1 MTDSARLDFKGVA
14 HIGNT
19 TLMDELE
26 SNLKVW
32 MDWSFLRIGG
42 WFDVERPSTPG
53 AFGGNFA
60 QLRLVDDPAYTKG
73 QVWEG
78 ARKDW
83 VWETGVNY
91 VGLDNNTYN
100 PKVIPA
106 DVTVDNVATN
116 YDWIDYPMGRVY
128 FNTPLSTTATV
139 LAEYSYRWIQVYI
152 ATRSQWWQELQYRSF
167 RPDDSHFTQDDTGS
181 WSVGGQHRI
190 QMPTIVIEAVPRAI
204 SRPYQLGDGSYWV
217 EQDILCHVLAESAT
231 DRNKLVDIL
240 RGQFD
245 CTIWLFNSN
254 EVSANN
260 DWPLDYRGMIVDS
273 SKTYPALVDAT
284 TGHRWI
290 KCRFSRTQ
298 VATVEALNSRLYQG
312 VVRLTCE
319 CVLPD

>member
-106 DVTVDNVATN
+106 DVTVDNVSTN

-254 EVSANN
+254 EISANN